1 MRRLVY
7 YIGATLDGVIAGP
20 GGEIDFFPLSDELAG
35 WIAETYP
42 ETIPTHARP
51 HLGLADT
58 PNRVFDTVVMGRGTY
73 EPALAIGVTSPYA
86 HLRQY
91 VVSATLDVT
100 DPAVTIVPS
109 DPVALVRTLKARDAG
124 ADIWLCGGGT
134 LAAALIDEIDQIV
147 VKTYPVV
154 AGGGIP
160 LLAGGFGPARFG
172 PVRHRAFA
180 DGALVTWLDRV
191 RR

>member
-1 MRRLVY
+1 
-7 YIGATLDGVIAGP
+7 
-20 GGEIDFFPLSDELAG
+20 
-35 WIAETYP
+35 
-42 ETIPTHARP
+42 
-51 HLGLADT
+51 
-58 PNRVFDTVVMGRGTY
+58 MGRGTY

-160 LLAGGFGPARFG
+160 LLAGTFAPGRFV
-172 PVRHRAFA
+172 PIRHRSFA
-180 DGALVTWLDRV
+180 GGEQVTWLNRITP
-191 RR
+191 